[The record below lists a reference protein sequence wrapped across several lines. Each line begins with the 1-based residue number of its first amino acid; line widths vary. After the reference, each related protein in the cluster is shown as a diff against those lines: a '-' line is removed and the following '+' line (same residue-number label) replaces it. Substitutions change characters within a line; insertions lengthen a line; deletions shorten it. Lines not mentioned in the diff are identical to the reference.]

1 VILAVAVMPSLCRN
15 TALLLQIVFI
25 CAEIVFID
33 CMTSRG
39 ENAGKNTNHGTRT
52 VLTNFLFD
60 FGYTGDRNK

>member
-1 VILAVAVMPSLCRN
+1 MIPAVAVMTSLCRN
-15 TALLLQIVFI
+15 TTPLLQIVLI
-25 CAEIVFID
+25 GAEIVFID

-39 ENAGKNTNHGTRT
+39 ENVGENTNHGTRT